1 MYLSNVQRI
10 TSFFSS
16 AGTLVISFI
25 GMQSQEV
32 KVASVV
38 KVVLKS
44 DAEVLDE
51 VVVTAYGTAKKG
63 TFTGSAA
70 VMNADK
76 IEQRQVSNV
85 TNALAGAV
93 AGVQVQSSNGQPGTS
108 ATIRVRGVGSINAGQ
123 DPLYVVDGVP
133 FDGDLSSLNTSDIES
148 LTVLKD
154 AASTALYG
162 ARGANGIIMIT
173 TKKGKQGKAVVNFD
187 AKWGSNSRAVKNYD
201 VLTSTA
207 EYLETEYRA
216 IYNTGLYSLGY
227 DAAAAHAYAN
237 SKIMTGTEG
246 GNGYQIYTLP
256 EGESLIGTDGKLN
269 PNAKLGYSDGTYYYT
284 PDNWSDEMFKPTLRE
299 EYNLS
304 ISGSTERNNFY
315 ASLSYLND
323 GGLISGSGFKRYSG
337 RVRDD
342 YQVNKWL
349 KVGANV
355 NYNYS
360 KSYYPDDQTTS
371 NSSGN
376 AFMMANWIAP
386 IYPMYVRD
394 VNGNIMTNQGRKVY
408 DYGDGQS
415 TNFSR
420 TFMSISNPAGQLAY
434 DKTEYL
440 MDILNSSWYAE
451 ISPIKGLTITA
462 RYGLNIDNTRYH
474 SLQNAYMGQF
484 ASMGGAAYQVQRR
497 TTGFDQQYV
506 ANYQFSL
513 NDINHFDI
521 TAGYDGYTYNYEEV
535 SASGSCLYNPE
546 SFFVGNAINQK
557 NGSGYADQYT
567 TKGYFARVNYSYDDK
582 YIGNVS
588 YRRDASSRFAP
599 DKRWG
604 DFWSASAAWVISKE
618 SFMHDYDWINMLKLK
633 ASFGQQGNDAIG
645 NYYAWLDQYSISGS
659 NSIFSDGTLSYK
671 GNPDLTWETS
681 TSYNVGVD
689 FALFGSRLNGT
700 VEYFGRK
707 STDMLYYKPVAGS
720 LGYSQIPMN
729 VGSMTNSGV
738 EIDLNGVILQNKNV
752 DWSANFN
759 ATFLNN
765 KINKLHPDLKGQL
778 IDGTRIY
785 EEGESMYRLYL
796 PEWAGVNPENGV
808 AQYWAKDENG
818 NRIKTEDL
826 NIANQYKVATGDLL
840 PTVYGGFGT
849 SINAF
854 GFDASIQLSYQL
866 GGTILDYGYQMLM
879 HNGYESDAG
888 RNFHTDIRNAWTPEN
903 TNTDV
908 PRLSASD
915 KYANSTSTRWLTSSD
930 YLSLN
935 NITIGYTL
943 PTNLI
948 SKIGLSKLR
957 VYFTADNLALWSAR
971 KGLDPRQ
978 SFTSASTATYTA
990 IRTISGG
997 VSLSF

>member
-1 MYLSNVQRI
+1 
-10 TSFFSS
+10 
-16 AGTLVISFI
+16 
-25 GMQSQEV
+25 MQ
-32 KVASVV
+32 
-38 KVVLKS
+38 
-44 DAEVLDE
+44 
-51 VVVTAYGTAKKG
+51 
-63 TFTGSAA
+63 
-70 VMNADK
+70 
-76 IEQRQVSNV
+76 
-85 TNALAGAV
+85 
-93 AGVQVQSSNGQPGTS
+93 
-108 ATIRVRGVGSINAGQ
+108 
-123 DPLYVVDGVP
+123 
-133 FDGDLSSLNTSDIES
+133 
-148 LTVLKD
+148 
-154 AASTALYG
+154 
-162 ARGANGIIMIT
+162 
-173 TKKGKQGKAVVNFD
+173 
-187 AKWGSNSRAVKNYD
+187 
-201 VLTSTA
+201 
-207 EYLETEYRA
+207 
-216 IYNTGLYSLGY
+216 
-227 DAAAAHAYAN
+227 
-237 SKIMTGTEG
+237 
-246 GNGYQIYTLP
+246 
-256 EGESLIGTDGKLN
+256 
-269 PNAKLGYSDGTYYYT
+269 
-284 PDNWSDEMFKPTLRE
+284 
-299 EYNLS
+299 
-304 ISGSTERNNFY
+304 
-315 ASLSYLND
+315 
-323 GGLISGSGFKRYSG
+323 
-337 RVRDD
+337 
-342 YQVNKWL
+342 
-349 KVGANV
+349 
-355 NYNYS
+355 
-360 KSYYPDDQTTS
+360 
-371 NSSGN
+371 
-376 AFMMANWIAP
+376 
-386 IYPMYVRD
+386 
-394 VNGNIMTNQGRKVY
+394 
-408 DYGDGQS
+408 
-415 TNFSR
+415 
-420 TFMSISNPAGQLAY
+420 
-434 DKTEYL
+434 
-440 MDILNSSWYAE
+440 
-451 ISPIKGLTITA
+451 
-462 RYGLNIDNTRYH
+462 
-474 SLQNAYMGQF
+474 
-484 ASMGGAAYQVQRR
+484 
-497 TTGFDQQYV
+497 
-506 ANYQFSL
+506 
-513 NDINHFDI
+513 
-521 TAGYDGYTYNYEEV
+521 
-535 SASGSCLYNPE
+535 
-546 SFFVGNAINQK
+546 
-557 NGSGYADQYT
+557 
-567 TKGYFARVNYSYDDK
+567 
-582 YIGNVS
+582 
-588 YRRDASSRFAP
+588 
-599 DKRWG
+599 
-604 DFWSASAAWVISKE
+604 
-618 SFMHDYDWINMLKLK
+618 DYDWINMLKLK

-689 FALFGSRLNGT
+689 FALFNSRLNGT

-808 AQYWAKDENG
+808 AQYWAEDENG

-866 GGTILDYGYQMLM
+866 GGTILDYGYRMLM

-915 KYANSTSTRWLTSSD
+915 KYANSNSTRWLTSSD